1 MSKNSNKFKKII
13 AKKTLLVAEIGQAHE
28 GSINMA
34 HSFIDLC
41 ADKGIDAIKFQ
52 THLADKESTYD
63 EPFRIKFSY
72 NDKTRY
78 DYWKRMEFSIS
89 EWKELYKHCQRRNI
103 LFMSSVFSIEAFN
116 LINKFDVCAWKLASG
131 EIYSSEL
138 IDRMIKTKK
147 PIIVSTGVAKFS
159 ELKKIVN
166 YLKRKKA
173 FFVLLQCTS
182 NYPVKLENVGL
193 NVMHEYKDKFKCP
206 VGLSDHTGTI
216 YPSIYT
222 VCHGF
227 SLIEFHV
234 AFDRKMFGPDS
245 SSSLDPNQIDELQ
258 KIITNI
264 NCLRNNPINKDKV
277 SNRISRFKKIFGKSI
292 ALKKSL
298 KKGHIVKRSDLTMK
312 KPGNGISYEKMKNV
326 LGKKLK
332 KDVSHQYLLRPKDF
346 N

>member
-13 AKKTLLVAEIGQAHE
+13 SKKTLLVAEIGQAHE
-28 GSINMA
+28 GSINIA

-78 DYWKRMEFSIS
+78 DYWKRMEFSNL
-89 EWKELYKHCQRRNI
+89 EWKSLYEHCQKRNI
-103 LFMSSVFSIEAFN
+103 LFMSSVFSEEAFD

-131 EIYSSEL
+131 EIYSGEL
-138 IDRMIKTKK
+138 IDKMIRTRK
-147 PIIVSTGVAKFS
+147 PIIVSSGVAKFS
-159 ELKKIVN
+159 ELNKIVS
-166 YLKRKKA
+166 YLKQKKA
-173 FFVLLQCTS
+173 FFILLQCTS
-182 NYPVKLENVGL
+182 SYPVKPENVGL
-193 NVMHEYKDKFKCP
+193 NVLHEYKDKFKCL

-222 VCHGF
+222 VSHGF
-227 SLIEFHV
+227 SLVEFHV
-234 AFDRKMFGPDS
+234 AFHKKMFGPDS
-245 SSSLDPNQIDELQ
+245 SSSLDPSQIDELQ
-258 KIITNI
+258 RIVQNI

-277 SNRISRFKKIFGKSI
+277 SAKINRFKRIFGKSV

-298 KKGHIVKRSDLTMK
+298 KKGYIIKKSDLTMK
-312 KPGNGISYEKMKNV
+312 KPGNGISHMNIKNV
-326 LGKKLK
+326 IGKKLK
-332 KDVSHQYLLRPKDF
+332 RDVSHQYLLRVKDF